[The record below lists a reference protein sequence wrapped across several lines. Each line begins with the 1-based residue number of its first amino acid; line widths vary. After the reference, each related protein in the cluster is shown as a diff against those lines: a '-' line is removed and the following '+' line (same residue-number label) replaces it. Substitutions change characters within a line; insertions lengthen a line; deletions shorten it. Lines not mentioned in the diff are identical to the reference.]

1 MNRFRRI
8 RTEFGAKALLRT
20 TLLLAGVLGMA
31 VFDYFAFSSV
41 RAGIIAVV
49 GLALGFFFR
58 RKIAEGV
65 EFYNRAFSVG
75 LFAMALFDYFAFSS
89 VRAGLIAVVGL
100 ALGLLFRRKIAAGVE
115 YYPRALSA
123 GLFVYSITLS
133 LGDLFGL
140 DNSVKLAV
148 ITATTVVIFGLQ
160 FWSLSD
166 PSVRNVE
173 RDARG
178 RAVSL

>member
-8 RTEFGAKALLRT
+8 RKEFGAKALLRT
-20 TLLLAGVLGMA
+20 SLLLAGLPGMA
-31 VFDYFAFSSV
+31 LFDYFAFSSV

-49 GLALGFFFR
+49 GLALGFLFR
-58 RKIAEGV
+58 RKIAEGA
-65 EFYNRAFSVG
+65 EFYNRAFPV
-75 LFAMALFDYFAFSS
+75 
-89 VRAGLIAVVGL
+89 
-100 ALGLLFRRKIAAGVE
+100 
-115 YYPRALSA
+115 
-123 GLFVYSITLS
+123 GLFVYSVTLL

-140 DNSVKLAV
+140 ENSVKLAV
-148 ITATTVVIFGLQ
+148 IAATTVVIFGLQ